1 MKNLN
6 QKVSVAIP
14 TFNSSKYI
22 LQCVKPI
29 LSSKFIDQIIISDD
43 FSSYTEFEI
52 LKRNIEKIK
61 YSTDK
66 KIELFRNNENL
77 GAFRNK
83 YKCIDLCKNELIYQ
97 LDCDNI
103 PQKNIDKVIEK
114 IINIGETK
122 YLYIPSKIYQFRKYQ
137 KTSKL
142 MSNFNKK
149 YVVKFSN
156 EDDLVDL
163 TKARDYYRNNTKYTI
178 DKNLSWVLNLGN
190 FFAYKSIYKM
200 FNDHALNDE
209 NTPLALDAVAISYYY
224 LQNKGSIKLLQNFSH
239 FHRKRNDSVSFTSG
253 DKSDESLKYFTNKF
267 LSS

>member
-6 QKVSVAIP
+6 QKVGVAIP

-29 LSSKFIDQIIISDD
+29 LSSKFIDEIIISDD
-43 FSSYTEFEI
+43 FSSLTEFEI
-52 LKRNIEKIK
+52 LKRHIEEIK

-103 PQKNIDKVIEK
+103 AQKNIDKVIEK

-122 YLYIPSKIYQFRKYQ
+122 YLYIPSKIYQFRKYHR
-137 KTSKL
+137 TSKF

-149 YVVKFSN
+149 YIVKFSN
-156 EDDLVDL
+156 ADDLIDF

-190 FFAYKSIYKM
+190 FFAYKSIYKK
-200 FNDHALNDE
+200 FNSQALNDK
-209 NTPLALDAVAISYYY
+209 NIPLALDAVAISYYY
-224 LQNKGSIKLLQNFSH
+224 LQKQRKYQPSSKFFS
-239 FHRKRNDSVSFTSG
+239 FP
-253 DKSDESLKYFTNKF
+253 
-267 LSS
+267 